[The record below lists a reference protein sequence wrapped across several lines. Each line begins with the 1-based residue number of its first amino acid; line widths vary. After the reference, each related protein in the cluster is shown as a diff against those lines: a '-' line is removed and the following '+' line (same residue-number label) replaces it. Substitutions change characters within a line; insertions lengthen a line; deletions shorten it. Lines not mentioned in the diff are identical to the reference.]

1 MISRFFFLFQF
12 TYDKF
17 VDELW
22 KKLYGNNTDNPV
34 LESYIERYLWIS
46 KGIEPQNT
54 EKFSAKVVS
63 NLNLTRKQYKIIP
76 NFHRQIH
83 MNLPRDIG
91 LLSNV
96 AYKDDIIKLHIVL
109 KYLQLKYFTR
119 EEFTKSVKYPFSQEN
134 LDVAYHLLKN
144 YNKNQET
151 IDDQPARIQNILSE
165 FNEAQSSSPL
175 NIMYETDFSRIGI
188 MCQHYMFNYKNGQG
202 KGKRVKLISDD
213 ILAKLLTL
221 EYYPGRSRRNHTL
234 KSLRESI
241 RQTAIF
247 QPFSNKMK
255 DTRTSI
261 ESISEEWGIPIDI
274 LNKVLLKFENL
285 VLDKCVPLK
294 WAIEKISTYD
304 RGYDFLLDYAVH
316 VEEFLKCHF
325 DPKTLYNK
333 IFI

>member
-1 MISRFFFLFQF
+1 M
-12 TYDKF
+12 
-17 VDELW
+17 
-22 KKLYGNNTDNPV
+22 

-144 YNKNQET
+144 YNKNQEI

-165 FNEAQSSSPL
+165 FNVAQSSSPL
-175 NIMYETDFSRIGI
+175 NIMYETDFTRIGI

-202 KGKRVKLISDD
+202 KGKRVKLISDE

-274 LNKVLLKFENL
+274 LNKVRSEFEDL
-285 VLDKCVPLK
+285 VLHKCKPLK
-294 WAIEKISTYD
+294 WVIEKTSTYD
-304 RGYDFLLDYAVH
+304 RKYEISWIMQFMSKS
-316 VEEFLKCHF
+316 F
-325 DPKTLYNK
+325 
-333 IFI
+333 